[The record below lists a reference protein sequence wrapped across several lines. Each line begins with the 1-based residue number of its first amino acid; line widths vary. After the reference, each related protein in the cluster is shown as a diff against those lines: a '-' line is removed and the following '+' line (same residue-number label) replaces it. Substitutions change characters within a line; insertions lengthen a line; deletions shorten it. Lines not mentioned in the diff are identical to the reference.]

1 MKTNTFCNTMAPEHA
16 SQEHIYLNLFSPDK
30 NIRAEAAAGLAATGE
45 EGAKLVLPLLSD
57 TRWVLRYRAAEVL
70 GRSGCRTYAKE
81 LLPLLSDEKD
91 HVRYMA
97 VKSLG
102 FLCGNEAAPVVRPL
116 LSDENPF
123 VVRKVREV
131 LNGAENY
138 ADAEENSGTEKN
150 SDIKKNSDAE
160 RYFSEGVV
168 LYGKQEFAAAES
180 AFLHAADENGD
191 NPNYLCYLAL
201 CRKALGRDEDA
212 RSCFADALRILPE
225 SVFVRYEY
233 ADLLLRMGEH
243 NAAAAEFSRILS
255 GTDPE
260 NLCWRALSHL
270 GCGILHL
277 EAGNLDSAIQA
288 FSSAEA
294 LASEIGDAALCAR
307 IGSEIEK
314 YGL

>member
-30 NIRAEAAAGLAATGE
+30 NIRAEAAAGLAAAGE

-150 SDIKKNSDAE
+150 SDAE

-180 AFLHAADENGD
+180 AFLHAAGENGD

-212 RSCFADALRILPE
+212 RSCFADALRTLPE

-277 EAGNLDSAIQA
+277 EADNLESAIQA